1 MREALIAFYEVH
13 NPSQLVDVLL
23 DEIVA
28 KYLGQES
35 QLLARLHRRYGE
47 MPRVPYLPRNG
58 GKLCMGCDDTL
69 PYKSMDD
76 SALNHGS
83 SIGIHSEA
91 EKASDEARANLLS
104 PHFDATFTLTQL
116 PRMRSS
122 VKAVIPVPDAP
133 LFDNLSRSRHLLSP
147 SHTDYMPPWGPKEEA
162 ARAARRQALVAKKT
176 AIAAARG
183 PPLLQMLAE
192 SLKTGPTGLLYR
204 CYQEKKAVVVTVR
217 RRSGL
222 RGTVTGR
229 LRGFDRHFNL
239 VLEEAQEALF
249 VRREEGKDRGT
260 GEGEGAEGEQK
271 ERRRS
276 QRKRG
281 RRAGRKHKLPGKRK
295 EAQREQEDDSLV
307 GTEEGQDQPAVNGGR
322 TEEWEE
328 DPEGGRKRKRA
339 EARGGVEERQAGG
352 EEASLAK
359 HQKTGVRQDQ
369 GGKDGG
375 GEGVLRR
382 TFPLV
387 VVRGDNVVMVF
398 EAAPARSTHAR

>member
-91 EKASDEARANLLS
+91 EKASDEERANLLS

-192 SLKTGPTGLLYR
+192 GLKTGPTGLLYR

-271 ERRRS
+271 ERRS